1 MSRFV
6 DEFRAR
12 VFDEYV
18 KSYLNARGVDVIVVL
33 KEGSVPIIRGT
44 IISYMAAYLYIYIC

>member
-18 KSYLNARGVDVIVVL
+18 KSYLNSRGVDVIVVL
-33 KEGSVPIIRGT
+33 KEGSVPIIRGILINYRAVILFT
-44 IISYMAAYLYIYIC
+44 DSC